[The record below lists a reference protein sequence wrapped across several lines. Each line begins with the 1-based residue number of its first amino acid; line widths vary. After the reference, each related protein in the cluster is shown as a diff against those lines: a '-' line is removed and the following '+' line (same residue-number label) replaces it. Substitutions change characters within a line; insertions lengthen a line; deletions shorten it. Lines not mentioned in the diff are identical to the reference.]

1 MALAANSLEGRALAL
16 AERIER
22 LQIQI
27 ESEQE
32 GCKEACA
39 PMRQDIAEI
48 WKEAKGGELPE
59 KSMRAY
65 VKVRTAQRKALA
77 KLDNHERD
85 AYRNLRDA
93 LGPLGEAAAKRA
105 GFDDDQ
111 ADVRPRFAQDPT
123 H

>member
-1 MALAANSLEGRALAL
+1 MIAPNSLEGRALAL

-27 ESEQE
+27 ETHQ
-32 GCKEACA
+32 EACKDLCA
-39 PMRQDIAEI
+39 PLREDIAEI

-93 LGPLGEAAAKRA
+93 LGPLGEAAARSA
-105 GFDDDQ
+105 GYVDDD
-111 ADVRPRFAQDPT
+111 ADVRPRFAQEPT
-123 H
+123 R